1 MRRYHATPAKEK
13 PYTPPPATVDREPVV
28 APRAPQ
34 QFQQLA
40 ARPLELPGTV
50 QIDIE
55 RDESGTMTAVTVRRE
70 GRRSPLHVAIERD
83 AEGQMKRLVLG
94 ARTKPR

>member
-1 MRRYHATPAKEK
+1 MRRYRSTPVREQ
-13 PYTPPPATVDREPVV
+13 PYTPPPATVAREPVV
-28 APRAPQ
+28 VPRAPQ
-34 QFQQLA
+34 QLQQLA
-40 ARPLELPGTV
+40 ARPLELPGAV

-70 GRRSPLHVAIERD
+70 GRRSPLNVTIERD